1 VPLQVGSTCTTGQ
14 RSNTLVQTAKS
25 AHDCERKDSITVR
38 NMVQCAM
45 FSEEAAK
52 ARELQ
57 NLPWIEKYRPTA
69 LKDVV
74 SHESIK
80 EVIRKFVQQNRM
92 PHLLFHGPPGTGKTT
107 TVLALAKE
115 LYGPHYSSMV
125 LELNA
130 SDARGIDVVRDQI
143 QSFASTT
150 RICATNFKI
159 VVLDECDSM
168 TKDAQFALRRV
179 IEKYSRYT
187 RFCLICNYSSKIIPA
202 VQSRCTKFRFA
213 PIPREHSLLTLQT
226 IADTENVKISTV
238 SLQLLQKLGSGDM
251 RRTVNMLQS
260 CSLAS
265 NGHISEET
273 IHKTVGSI
281 SPGASE
287 QLFRLLLGDSVTS
300 CHAELTLLKQT
311 LGLSLGD
318 LIAPLCE
325 CVLQA
330 HLLKDARITLLSGLA
345 DIEYSLSHSCSE
357 ESQLRSL
364 VSLFQGIRFE
374 R

>member
-1 VPLQVGSTCTTGQ
+1 
-14 RSNTLVQTAKS
+14 
-25 AHDCERKDSITVR
+25 
-38 NMVQCAM
+38 MVQRAM

-52 ARELQ
+52 PRE

-92 PHLLFHGPPGTGKTT
+92 PHLLFHGPPGTGKTS

-130 SDARGIDVVRDQI
+130 SDSRGIDVVRDQI

-213 PIPREHSLLTLQT
+213 PIPREHSLRTLQT
-226 IADTENVKISTV
+226 IVDTENVKISTA

-281 SPGASE
+281 SPGVSE
-287 QLFRLLLGDSVTS
+287 QLLGFLLGDSVTS
-300 CHAELTLLKQT
+300 CHKQVTLLKQT
-311 LGLSLGD
+311 LGLALGD
-318 LIAPLCE
+318 LIAPLFE
-325 CVLQA
+325 CVLRA
-330 HLLKDARITLLSGLA
+330 HLPMEMRVTLSSGLA
-345 DIEYSLSHSCSE
+345 DIEYSLSHACSE

-364 VSLFQGIRFE
+364 ISLFQGIRLE